1 MLFSLPKILALIGV
15 IGGVWYGFRLLE
27 AYRSS
32 RQDAADDSTGNDT
45 GSTHKKSGPLDRK
58 NAVYVMRGLPAR
70 HVAAR
75 PAPILAD
82 PYSG

>member
-45 GSTHKKSGPLDRK
+45 GSTHKKSGPLDLEECR
-58 NAVYVMRGLPAR
+58 ACHAW
-70 HVAAR
+70 VAGEACTR
-75 PAPILAD
+75 AAC